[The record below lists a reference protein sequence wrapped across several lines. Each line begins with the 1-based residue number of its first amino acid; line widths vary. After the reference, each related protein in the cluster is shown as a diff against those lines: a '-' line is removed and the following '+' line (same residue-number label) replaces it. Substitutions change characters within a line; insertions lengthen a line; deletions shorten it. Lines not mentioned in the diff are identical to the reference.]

1 MNLFKRK
8 KCSQNLI
15 YLDKGNLVFKG
26 QVKQIYRIL
35 ELCMIESG
43 KFDERLYFD
52 MYNEYLK
59 HYVIYDTTP
68 QLLQYKIPLIFGKR
82 YPDITFSKRFTLE
95 YLIPGRITY
104 SKIPSCFK
112 LPKYIEEHLIYI
124 FNRVGAYI
132 EIPYD
137 ENIFTNLIRFN
148 FLKGWELFDN
158 SSILDAYMNS
168 QLDLIHSYAKV
179 ENQTIVKNI
188 IERTL
193 GEIIEETIGKN
204 NEEHGK

>member
-1 MNLFKRK
+1 MNPFRRKR
-8 KCSQNLI
+8 CSKNLI
-15 YLDKGNLVFKG
+15 HLDKGNLVFKG
-26 QVKQIYRIL
+26 PVKQVYQTL
-35 ELCMIESG
+35 ELCMVESG

-52 MYNEYLK
+52 MYNEYLR

-68 QLLQYKIPLIFGKR
+68 QLLQYKVPLVFGKR
-82 YPDITFSKRFTLE
+82 FPEIVFSKRFTFE
-95 YLIPGRITY
+95 YLIPLGIIY

-112 LPKYIEEHLIYI
+112 LPEYIEEHILRI
-124 FNRVGAYI
+124 FNRVGAYV

-137 ENIFTNLIRFN
+137 ERMFTNLIRLN
-148 FLKGWELFDN
+148 FLKEWELFKDISMIDVYM
-158 SSILDAYMNS
+158 SSQM
-168 QLDLIHSYAKV
+168 DLLYSYAKV

-193 GEIIEETIGKN
+193 EEITEEIIDKN

>member
-1 MNLFKRK
+1 
-8 KCSQNLI
+8 
-15 YLDKGNLVFKG
+15 
-26 QVKQIYRIL
+26 
-35 ELCMIESG
+35 MIESG

-82 YPDITFSKRFTLE
+82 FPGITFSKRFTFE
-95 YLIPGRITY
+95 YLIPDRITY
-104 SKIPSCFK
+104 SKIPSCFE
-112 LPKYIEEHLIYI
+112 LPKYLEEHLIHI

-137 ENIFTNLIRFN
+137 ENMFTNLIRLN
-148 FLKGWELFDN
+148 FLKEWELFN
-158 SSILDAYMNS
+158 NPSMLDDYINS
-168 QLDLIHSYAKV
+168 QLCLIHSYAKV

-193 GEIIEETIGKN
+193 EEIIEETIGKN

>member
-82 YPDITFSKRFTLE
+82 FPGITFSKRFTFK
-95 YLIPGRITY
+95 YLIPGGITY
-104 SKIPSCFK
+104 YKIPSCFE
-112 LPKYIEEHLIYI
+112 LPKYIEEYLIHI

-137 ENIFTNLIRFN
+137 KNMFTNLIRLN
-148 FLKGWELFDN
+148 FLKEWELFDN
-158 SSILDAYMNS
+158 SSMLDAYISS
-168 QLDLIHSYAKV
+168 QLNLIHSYAKV

-193 GEIIEETIGKN
+193 EEIIEETIGKN

>member
-82 YPDITFSKRFTLE
+82 FPGITFSKRFTFE

-104 SKIPSCFK
+104 SKIPSCFE
-112 LPKYIEEHLIYI
+112 LPKYIEEHLIRI

-137 ENIFTNLIRFN
+137 ENMFTNLIRLN
-148 FLKGWELFDN
+148 FLKEWGLFDN
-158 SSILDAYMNS
+158 SSMLDAYISS

-193 GEIIEETIGKN
+193 EEIIEETIGKN

>member
-8 KCSQNLI
+8 KCSKNLI
-15 YLDKGNLVFKG
+15 YLDNGNLQFKG
-26 QVKQIYRIL
+26 PVKSIYQIL

-43 KFDERLYFD
+43 KFDEQLYFD
-52 MYNEYLK
+52 MYNEYRK
-59 HYVIYDTTP
+59 HYVIYDITT

-82 YPDITFSKRFTLE
+82 FPGIIFTKRFTFE
-95 YLIPGRITY
+95 YLIPSMITY

-112 LPKYIEEHLIYI
+112 LPKYIEEHLIHI

-132 EIPYD
+132 EIPCD
-137 ENIFTNLIRFN
+137 EKIFTNLIRLN
-148 FLKGWELFDN
+148 FLKEWELFKDT
-158 SSILDAYMNS
+158 SMIDAYIGS
-168 QLDLIHSYAKV
+168 QLDLIYSYAKV

-193 GEIIEETIGKN
+193 EEITETIGKN

>member
-68 QLLQYKIPLIFGKR
+68 QLLQYKIPLILGKR
-82 YPDITFSKRFTLE
+82 FPSRPFSKRFIFE
-95 YLIPGRITY
+95 YLIPDRITY

-112 LPKYIEEHLIYI
+112 LPKYIEEPLIHI

-137 ENIFTNLIRFN
+137 ENMFTNLIRLN
-148 FLKGWELFDN
+148 FLKEWELFDN
-158 SSILDAYMNS
+158 SSIYAYIS
-168 QLDLIHSYAKV
+168 RQLDLIYSYAKV

-193 GEIIEETIGKN
+193 EEIIEETTGKN